1 MAVYRSS
8 ISLSTAGETDIIDI
22 TGRVEKLVADSGVSR
37 GMVNVFVTGSTA
49 GLTTIEYESGLVH
62 DLKEAMERI
71 APRKG
76 NYAHDSR
83 WGDGNGYAHIRASL
97 MGPSLSVPLDGGRM
111 MLGTWQQI
119 VLVDFDNRRRDRTLA
134 VTVLGE

>member
-97 MGPSLSVPLDGGRM
+97 MGASLSVPLDGGRM

>member
-1 MAVYRSS
+1 VAVYRSS

-37 GMVNVFVTGSTA
+37 GMVNVFITGSTA

-97 MGPSLSVPLDGGRM
+97 MGASLSVPLDGGRM

>member
-1 MAVYRSS
+1 MLVYRSS

-37 GMVNVFVTGSTA
+37 GMVNVFITGSTA

-76 NYAHDSR
+76 NYAHDTR
-83 WGDGNGYAHIRASL
+83 WGDGNGYAHIRSSL

>member
-37 GMVNVFVTGSTA
+37 GMVNVFITGSTA

>member
-1 MAVYRSS
+1 VAVYRSS
-8 ISLSTAGETDIIDI
+8 ISLSTAGETDIVDI

>member
-37 GMVNVFVTGSTA
+37 GMVNVFITGSTA

-62 DLKEAMERI
+62 DLKEAMERV

>member
-37 GMVNVFVTGSTA
+37 GMVNVFITGSTA
-49 GLTTIEYESGLVH
+49 GLTIIEYERGLVH

-97 MGPSLSVPLDGGRM
+97 MGASLSVPLDGGRM

>member
-1 MAVYRSS
+1 MAVYRFS

-37 GMVNVFVTGSTA
+37 GMVNVFITGSTA

>member
-37 GMVNVFVTGSTA
+37 GMVNVFITGSTA

-71 APRKG
+71 APREG

>member
-1 MAVYRSS
+1 VAVYRSS